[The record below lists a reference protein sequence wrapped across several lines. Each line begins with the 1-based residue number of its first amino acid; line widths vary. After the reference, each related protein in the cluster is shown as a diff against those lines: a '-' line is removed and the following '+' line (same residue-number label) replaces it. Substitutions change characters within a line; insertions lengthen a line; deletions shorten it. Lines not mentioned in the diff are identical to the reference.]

1 MNHITIKCVIFV
13 VGIFERHQLITNDL
27 HSTLTYN
34 FKLEKAMENKKIN
47 KERIILAAKEL
58 IEAKKNII
66 AYSNNEISKKELNDR
81 GVRLT
86 KPL

>member
-1 MNHITIKCVIFV
+1 MVFQKH
-13 VGIFERHQLITNDL
+13 HQLIVSKVGIQLLCNTN
-27 HSTLTYN
+27 T
-34 FKLEKAMENKKIN
+34 KRARAMDNKKIN
-47 KERIILAAKEL
+47 KERIILAARKL

-81 GVRLT
+81 GVILT

>member
-1 MNHITIKCVIFV
+1 MCN
-13 VGIFERHQLITNDL
+13 TN
-27 HSTLTYN
+27 TN
-34 FKLEKAMENKKIN
+34 RAMENKKIN
-47 KERIILAAKEL
+47 KERIILAARKL